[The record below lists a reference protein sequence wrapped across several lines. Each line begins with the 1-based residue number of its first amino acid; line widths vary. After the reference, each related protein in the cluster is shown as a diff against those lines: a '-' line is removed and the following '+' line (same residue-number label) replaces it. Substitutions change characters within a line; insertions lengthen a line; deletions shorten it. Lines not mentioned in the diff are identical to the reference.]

1 MDCRVGDIRDRCGG
15 QTARSSIDP
24 PTSNSYWVS
33 PGRFAAGEYPA
44 DRHRAAAVKKLRAL
58 LDIGID
64 HFIDLTDPQE
74 GLEPYDEILGAEA
87 RARNENLCHERF
99 IIQDANVPDTPQAM
113 VRILDA
119 IDDALDQGKTV
130 YLHCWGGVGR
140 TGTVVGCWL
149 VRHGMTG
156 QPALDQIADWWKDVE
171 KHWRV
176 PESPETS
183 VQCHFVQDWSEPK
196 AR

>member
-1 MDCRVGDIRDRCGG
+1 M
-15 QTARSSIDP
+15 
-24 PTSNSYWVS
+24 
-33 PGRFAAGEYPA
+33 
-44 DRHRAAAVKKLRAL
+44 KKVRAL

-74 GLEPYDEILGAEA
+74 GLEPYEEILRTEA

-99 IIQDANVPDTPQAM
+99 IIEDVNVPDTPQAM

-119 IDDALDQGKTV
+119 IDEALEHGRTV

-156 QPALDQIADWWKDVE
+156 QQALDQIADWWKDVE
-171 KHWRV
+171 KHWRI
-176 PESPETS
+176 PESPETLE
-183 VQCHFVQDWSEPK
+183 QCHFVQDWSEPK